1 MRKVLIGLVLL
12 CLATTACSPAA
23 LFKPR
28 IALEELS
35 FDVAPGA
42 NEDTVVALEL
52 VAVNDEYLLNHLG
65 TLTAAQW
72 FDPQANFR
80 RDYPASLRIWRYELP
95 PNSRLQLPQP
105 LPFAH
110 QPGRG
115 LLLFANYRTPGAHR
129 LRLDAYNK
137 AIVVFGPS
145 AISVQA
151 LP

>member
-1 MRKVLIGLVLL
+1 MRKVLVGLVLL
-12 CLATTACSPAA
+12 FLAATGCSPTA

-42 NEDTVVALEL
+42 NEDTVFALEL
-52 VAVNDEYLLNHLG
+52 VAVDDEHLLNHLRM
-65 TLTAAQW
+65 LTAAQW

-80 RDYPASLRIWRYELP
+80 RDYPASLRTWRYELP

-129 LRLDAYNK
+129 LRLDAYSK

-145 AISVQA
+145 GISVQA